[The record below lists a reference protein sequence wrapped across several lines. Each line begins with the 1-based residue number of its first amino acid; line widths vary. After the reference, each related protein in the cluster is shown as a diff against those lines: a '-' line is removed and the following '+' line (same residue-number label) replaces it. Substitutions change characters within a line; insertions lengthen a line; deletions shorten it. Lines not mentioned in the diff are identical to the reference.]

1 MHELISHAIS
11 DARYFTS
18 DALLLSQCDGLLVE
32 ASGEAS
38 KAYGGSKALSK
49 ASNKAYEGSKTLSKA
64 SKASKA
70 YGGMLLSA
78 MASLCFLCRA
88 SCFILLHALHV
99 MLHLLN

>member
-49 ASNKAYEGSKTLSKA
+49 AS
-64 SKASKA
+64 KA
-70 YGGMLLSA
+70 YGGIVLSA